1 MRRERTH
8 NTKVEPGFVKRRNR
22 INEAFSRQPLSE
34 NIAVDAAAG
43 RRSAERDGAGP

>member
-22 INEAFSRQPLSE
+22 INDAFSRRPLSE
-34 NIAVDAAAG
+34 TSLLMLLRAVVAQ
-43 RRSAERDGAGP
+43 SETGAGP